1 MFLNRVLIVEDEAMI
16 SMMIED
22 CLDHLGY
29 DVVAIASH
37 LDDGLEKART
47 LDIDVAVLDVNLHG
61 KLSYPI
67 AEMLVDRHI
76 PFIFATGYGRSGL
89 PENLRNV
96 LVVTKPFREQ
106 QLADALRA
114 ATAGAS
120 TGGMD
125 PLGR

>member
-1 MFLNRVLIVEDEAMI
+1 LFLNRVLIVEDEAMI

-22 CLDHLGY
+22 CLDQLGY
-29 DVVAIASH
+29 DVVAVASR

-67 AEMLVDRHI
+67 AEILVDRHI
-76 PFIFATGYGRSGL
+76 PFIFATGYGRAGL

-114 ATAGAS
+114 ATSRAPIS
-120 TGGMD
+120 RMH
-125 PLGR
+125 PLPR

>member
-76 PFIFATGYGRSGL
+76 PFIFATGYGRAGL

-120 TGGMD
+120 TSGMD
-125 PLGR
+125 PLAR

>member
-29 DVVAIASH
+29 DVVAVASH

-76 PFIFATGYGRSGL
+76 PFIFATGYGRAGL

-120 TGGMD
+120 TSGMD
-125 PLGR
+125 PLAR

>member
-1 MFLNRVLIVEDEAMI
+1 MI

-29 DVVAIASH
+29 DVVAVASH

-76 PFIFATGYGRSGL
+76 PFIFATGYGRAGL

-120 TGGMD
+120 TSGMD
-125 PLGR
+125 PLAR